1 MKTFSIFLFLT
12 LLAQPILAQE
22 IVCSQIDKAA
32 FEKKVAELQKLKQQA
47 NYGAN
52 LIAVGKTFFG
62 VPYVAKTLEIGT
74 TESLV
79 VNLQGLDCTT
89 YVENVMAFGSMLRNQ
104 KTDFTSY
111 INALEHIRYEN
122 GKLDGYASRLH
133 YFSQWI
139 KDNEKKGLVKDITA
153 DIGGIEIDK
162 EINFMGTHRD
172 LYPFLKNDQNFEKIR
187 QTEKHLNGQK
197 LCILPQDQIAV
208 NEHLIQSGD
217 IIALTTSIKGL
228 DITHTGFA
236 SREADGRIHL
246 LHASTG
252 SMQVEVSELPLT
264 DYLKKIKNNTGI
276 MVARP
281 L

>member
-1 MKTFSIFLFLT
+1 MKTFSIFLFLA

-32 FEKKVAELQKLKQQA
+32 FEKKVAELQKLKGQA
-47 NYGAN
+47 NYGEN

-89 YVENVMAFGSMLRNQ
+89 YVENVMAFGAMLRNQ
-104 KTDFTSY
+104 KADFTSY
-111 INALEHIRYEN
+111 ISALEHIRYEN

-187 QTEKHLNGQK
+187 QTEKHLNGQE
-197 LCILPQDQIAV
+197 LCILPQDQIAA

-236 SREADGRIHL
+236 TREADGRIHL

-252 SMQVEVSELPLT
+252 SMQVEVSELPLV
-264 DYLKKIKNNTGI
+264 DYLKKIKSNTGI

>member
-1 MKTFSIFLFLT
+1 MKNTLFWIFL
-12 LLAQPILAQE
+12 LLWFQPILSQE
-22 IVCSQIDKAA
+22 VVCSPKDRTA
-32 FEKKVAELQKLKQQA
+32 FEQKIAALQKVKVTA
-47 NYGAN
+47 DYGSLLAT
-52 LIAVGKTFFG
+52 IGKTFLK

-89 YVENVMAFGSMLRNQ
+89 YVENVMAFASMVRKG
-104 KTDFTSY
+104 KTDFDTY
-111 INALEHIRYEN
+111 LNTLEHIRYEH

-139 KDNEKKGLVKDITA
+139 KDNENKGLVKDITA
-153 DIGGIEIDK
+153 DLGGLEISK
-162 EINFMGTHRD
+162 EINFMGTHRH
-172 LYPFLKNDQNFEKIR
+172 LYPFLKDDTNFKKI
-187 QTEKHLNGQK
+187 QETEKHLNRQP
-197 LCILPQDQIAV
+197 LCILPQDKIAGS
-208 NEHLIQSGD
+208 EHLIQTGD
-217 IIALTTSIKGL
+217 IIALTTNIKGL

-236 SREADGRIHL
+236 LRKADGRIHL

-252 SMQVEVSELPLT
+252 SMQVEVSELPLA
-264 DYLKKIKNNTGI
+264 DYLKKIKGNTGI

>member
-1 MKTFSIFLFLT
+1 MKPLSIFLFLA
-12 LLAQPILAQE
+12 LLAKPILAQE

-32 FEKKVAELQKLKQQA
+32 FEKKVAELQKLKRQA
-47 NYGAN
+47 NYGED

-62 VPYVAKTLEIGT
+62 IPYVAKTLEIGT

-89 YVENVMAFGSMLRNQ
+89 YVENVMAFGSMLRNH

-111 INALEHIRYEN
+111 TNALEHIRYEN

-139 KDNEKKGLVKDITA
+139 RDNEKKGLVKDITA
-153 DIGGIEIDK
+153 EIGGIEIDK

-187 QTEKHLNGQK
+187 QTEKNLNGQE
-197 LCILPQDQIAV
+197 LCILPQDQIAA

-236 SREADGRIHL
+236 TREADGRIHL

-252 SMQVEVSELPLT
+252 SMQVEVSELPLV
-264 DYLKKIKNNTGI
+264 DYLKKIKSNTGI